1 MRPYDTATVQFRISA
16 VGLLMVVVKVGI
28 VLAVKIAV
36 FVVVADVVKIVVEP
50 LRSFKIEHT

>member
-1 MRPYDTATVQFRISA
+1 MRPYDTATVTFRISA